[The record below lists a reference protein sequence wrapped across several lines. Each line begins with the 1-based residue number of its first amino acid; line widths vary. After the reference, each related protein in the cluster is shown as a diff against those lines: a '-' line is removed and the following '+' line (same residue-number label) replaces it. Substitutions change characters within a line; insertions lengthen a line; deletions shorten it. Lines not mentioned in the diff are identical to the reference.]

1 MEQVDVYKTIAGILA
16 SKTYTVQEME
26 PLSVAMTYLHGA
38 IAALEKKKEEEKKEE
53 LVPEESPSD
62 EGIRA

>member
-1 MEQVDVYKTIAGILA
+1 MEQVDVYKAIAGILA

-26 PLSVAMTYLHGA
+26 LLSVAMTYLHGA
-38 IAALEKKKEEEKKEE
+38 IAALEKKKEEE
-53 LVPEESPSD
+53 LVPEESPAD